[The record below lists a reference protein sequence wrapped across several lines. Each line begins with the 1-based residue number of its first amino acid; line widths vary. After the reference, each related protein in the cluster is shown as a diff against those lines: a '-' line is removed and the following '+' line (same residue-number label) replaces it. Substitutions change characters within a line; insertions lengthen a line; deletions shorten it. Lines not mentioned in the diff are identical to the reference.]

1 MKRIFAV
8 ALVIVMVL
16 GMCACSI
23 NKNEVSVLWS
33 GANDNAT
40 DPNSLINAMDR
51 ALYIE
56 NISYKHYAASGD
68 QAKQTQQAQS
78 AVEAGCAAL
87 MVELVD
93 SSAAQSIVDLAKAKN
108 IPVVFF
114 GCNVEEAV
122 VSSYDK
128 CALVTTDDSL
138 LAEGYSAMVYSYFAA
153 NVKKQRNA
161 AEKGKKK
168 DGPDKDGD
176 GNITYLALTDLSI
189 ATPNTEKGNPYG
201 LKDKLFVDYQ
211 FIPVN
216 GTWDDLTIKIVQ
228 KEKRFFFFFK
238 QIIEEAQL
246 VTADGKVVE
255 AIFAEDDQQTL
266 EMLVWLQQQGLNA
279 DKLTTH
285 FIPVFTV
292 GADADYKAYVM
303 KDMPEGEAS
312 RKVYLE
318 SVMQLVDMTTIEKK
332 EWKKWENSEENAVDS
347 MIFNTLN
354 QVSSGKLS
362 GTTVEDFDAMAESA
376 AAVVAKLIKGD
387 QVDEAVVKI
396 PYTFNISG

>member
-1 MKRIFAV
+1 MKKIFAV

-33 GANDNAT
+33 GASDKAT

-68 QAKQTQQAQS
+68 QAKQTQQAQT
-78 AVEAGCAAL
+78 AVDAGCAAL
-87 MVELVD
+87 LVELVD
-93 SSAAQSIVDLAKAKN
+93 SAAAQSIVDLAKAKN

-114 GCNVEEAV
+114 GCDVDEAIV
-122 VSSYDK
+122 KSYDK
-128 CALVTTDDSL
+128 CALVTTDDAL
-138 LAEGYSAMVYSYFAA
+138 LAEGYSAMVYSYFASD
-153 NVKKQRNA
+153 VDKQRKA
-161 AEKGKKK
+161 AEKGKKEE
-168 DGPDKDGD
+168 GLDKDGD
-176 GNITYLALTDLSI
+176 GNITYLALTDLLI
-189 ATPNTEKGNPYG
+189 TKPDTVKGNPYG
-201 LKDKLFVDYQ
+201 LKDKMFVDYQ
-211 FIPVN
+211 FVSVN
-216 GTWDDLTIKIVQ
+216 GTLDDLTVKIVQ
-228 KEKRFFFFFK
+228 KEKKVFFFFK
-238 QIIEEAQL
+238 QVIEEAQL
-246 VTADGKVVE
+246 VTADGKIVE

-266 EMLVWLQQQGLNA
+266 EMLVRLQQQGLNA

-312 RKVYLE
+312 RKEYLE
-318 SVMQLVDMTTIEKK
+318 SVMQLIDMTTIEKK
-332 EWKKWENSEENAVDS
+332 EWKKWENKEENAVDS

-354 QVSSGKLS
+354 QVSAGKLS
-362 GTTVEDFDAMAESA
+362 GTTVEDYDALAESA
-376 AAVVAKLIKGD
+376 AAVAAKLIKGK

>member
-33 GANDNAT
+33 GASDKAT

-68 QAKQTQQAQS
+68 PAKQIQQAQA
-78 AVEAGCAAL
+78 AVDAGCAAL

-93 SSAAQSIVDLAKAKN
+93 SSVAQSIVDMAKAKN

-122 VSSYDK
+122 INSYDK
-128 CALVTTDDSL
+128 CALVATDDSL
-138 LAEGYSAMVYSYFAA
+138 LAEGYSAMVYSYFAE
-153 NVKKQRNA
+153 NVKKQRKA
-161 AEKGKKK
+161 AEKGKKE

-189 ATPNTEKGNPYG
+189 ATPNTAKGNPYG
-201 LKDKLFVDYQ
+201 LKEKLFVDYQ

-216 GTWDDLTIKIVQ
+216 GTWDDLTIKIIQ
-228 KEKRFFFFFK
+228 KEKKVFFFFK

-285 FIPVFTV
+285 FVPVFTV

-312 RKVYLE
+312 RKEYLE
-318 SVMQLVDMTTIEKK
+318 SVLQLVDMTTIEKK
-332 EWKKWENSEENAVDS
+332 EWKKWENKEENAVDS
-347 MIFNTLN
+347 MVFNTLN

-362 GTTVEDFDAMAESA
+362 GTTVKDFDALAESA
-376 AAVVAKLIKGD
+376 ASVAATLIKSN
-387 QVDEAVVKI
+387 QVVEPIVKI